1 MLMEWARSQE
11 EKNRIPSDRID
22 YLDAAKGISIL
33 LIVCLH
39 HLNGSD
45 LAKKIFCSISIVPFI
60 LISGFLYAYKNE
72 WEKPFRSVIL
82 RSAQRLLY
90 PFATFSVI
98 LLIWNVLYYKV
109 VFPTA
114 IPEYSMQK
122 MLIYTITTYGYNALW
137 YLPLIFWATL
147 LFVAI
152 RKTNHHHVICIV
164 SSIALIVFYILFD
177 KQLTGRGLVSYI
189 YCYTFRVMIATV
201 FLYVGY
207 VLFFVLKNM
216 NEKQENLL
224 LISCVIVFAIIVALY
239 RFYPEQFPIVNLAAH
254 RLGNP
259 YVYYLASIAAS
270 VVIIL
275 ICKKYLG
282 ANAVLRYFGKNS
294 LIVMALHMDI
304 TVRIAWWILSKLHI
318 NFGDVVNSLCVIA
331 LELAMFPII
340 ITVIN
345 KCFPFLL
352 RFPSLNAK
360 KS

>member
-11 EKNRIPSDRID
+11 DKNRIPSDRID
-22 YLDAAKGISIL
+22 YLDSAKGISIL
-33 LIVCLH
+33 LIVISH
-39 HLNGSD
+39 HLNGWD
-45 LAKKIFCSISIVPFI
+45 LAKNILCSFRITPFI

-72 WEKPFRSVIL
+72 WEKPFRSVVL
-82 RSAQRLLY
+82 RSARRLLY

-122 MLIYTITTYGYNALW
+122 MLIYTVTTYGYNALW

-147 LFVAI
+147 LFMAI
-152 RKTNHHHVICIV
+152 RKTNHHHLICIV
-164 SSIALIVFYILFD
+164 SSIALMVFYILFD
-177 KQLTGRGLVSYI
+177 EQLTGRGLVSYI
-189 YCYTFRVMIATV
+189 YCYAFRVMIATV
-201 FLYVGY
+201 FLYAGY
-207 VLFFVLKNM
+207 VLFCALKSM

-224 LISCVIVFAIIVALY
+224 LISCVIIFAIIVALY

-259 YVYYLASIAAS
+259 YVYYLTSIAAS

-294 LIVMALHMDI
+294 LIVMALHMDV
-304 TVRIAWWILSKLHI
+304 TVRIAWWILPKLHI
-318 NFGDVVNSLCVIA
+318 HYGDMVNSLFVIA

-345 KCFPFLL
+345 KCFSFLVCY
-352 RFPSLNAK
+352 PTLNTK
-360 KS
+360 KR

>member
-1 MLMEWARSQE
+1 MEWARSQE
-11 EKNRIPSDRID
+11 DKNRIPSDRID

-33 LIVCLH
+33 LIVISH
-39 HLNGSD
+39 HLNGWD
-45 LAKKIFCSISIVPFI
+45 LAKNILCSFRITPFI

-72 WEKPFRSVIL
+72 WEKPFRSIVF

-90 PFATFSVI
+90 PFVTFSAI
-98 LLIWNVLYYKV
+98 NLIWNVLYYKV

-114 IPEYSMQK
+114 IPEFSIK
-122 MLIYTITTYGYNALW
+122 EMLIYTLTTYGYNALW

-147 LFVAI
+147 LFMAI
-152 RKTNHHHVICIV
+152 RKTNHHHLICIV

-207 VLFFVLKNM
+207 VLFFVLKNL

-224 LISCVIVFAIIVALY
+224 LISCVIVFAIIAALY

-259 YVYYLASIAAS
+259 YVYYLTSIAAS

-294 LIVMALHMDI
+294 LIVMALHMDV
-304 TVRIAWWILSKLHI
+304 TVRIAWWILSKLQL
-318 NFGDVVNSLCVIA
+318 NYGEVVNSWLVIGM
-331 LELAMFPII
+331 ELIMMIPI
-340 ITVIN
+340 ITVMN
-345 KCFPFLL
+345 RWFPFLINL
-352 RFPSLNAK
+352 PVRKVK
-360 KS
+360 KH

>member
-1 MLMEWARSQE
+1 MKRISIQNDKARAL
-11 EKNRIPSDRID
+11 SDRMD
-22 YLDAAKGISIL
+22 YLDCAKGISII
-33 LIVCLH
+33 LIVISH
-39 HLNGSD
+39 HLQG
-45 LAKKIFCSISIVPFI
+45 LPLTKTFLCSFRLTPFF

-304 TVRIAWWILSKLHI
+304 TVRIAWRLLHKMHI

-352 RFPSLNAK
+352 RFPSLNTK